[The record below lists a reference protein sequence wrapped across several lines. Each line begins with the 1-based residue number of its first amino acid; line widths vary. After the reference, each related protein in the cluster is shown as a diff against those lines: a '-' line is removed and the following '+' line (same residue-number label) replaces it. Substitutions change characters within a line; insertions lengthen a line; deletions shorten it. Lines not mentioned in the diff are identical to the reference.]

1 LRAFVRAV
9 TLWSEHMSL
18 RRISAALL
26 ALLAGMSGLAQAG
39 PLSFNAALD
48 IAERQSPNLA
58 SNRAQIQAAQSS
70 AIPAG
75 ALPDPKIFAGIDN
88 YPVSGPDRG
97 RLNADSMTMQK
108 IGVMQD
114 FPNSAK
120 RQARV
125 AVAEASIGTAEA
137 QRQVERLKLRRATA
151 LAWLNRYYLERKIS
165 LFDSLDKE
173 NLFLSDAVRAQVAS
187 GRTQAADSVVPKQE
201 AAQLADRRDDLIRDL
216 VKAKANLRRYVGPEA
231 DEPLV
236 DALPVLNIDAEH
248 LRDHLHKH
256 PELQAF
262 VAETRKAEAEVRE
275 AQAMKKS
282 DWGVELAYQRR
293 DARFGNMVSVQFTF
307 EIPVSPSTRQDP
319 RIAAKQQ
326 ELYRIYADRE
336 AMLRDHTN
344 ELENDLA
351 DYQTLTRQLERANQT
366 TLPLAEQK
374 LDLQYAGYRSG
385 KSDLTAV
392 LTARREIVD
401 QRLKIIDL
409 EAQRTATAAQLY
421 FAYGENLQ

>member
-1 LRAFVRAV
+1 
-9 TLWSEHMSL
+9 M
-18 RRISAALL
+18 L

-58 SNRAQIQAAQSS
+58 SNRAQIQAAQSA

-97 RLNADSMTMQK
+97 QLNGDSMTMQK
-108 IGVMQD
+108 IGVMQE
-114 FPNSAK
+114 FPNAAK

-125 AVAEASIGTAEA
+125 AVAEASIETAEA

-151 LAWLNRYYLERKIS
+151 LAWLNRYYLERKVS
-165 LFDSLDKE
+165 LFASLDKE
-173 NLFLSDAVRAQVAS
+173 NLLWADAVRAQVAS
-187 GRTQAADSVVPKQE
+187 GRTQIADSLIPKQE

-216 VKAKANLRRYVGPEA
+216 VKSKANLRRYIGGEA

-236 DALPVLNIDAEH
+236 DALPALDIDADH
-248 LRDHLHKH
+248 LRQHLHRH

-262 VAETRKAEAEVRE
+262 AAATQKAQAEVRE

-293 DARFGNMVSVQFTF
+293 DPRFGNMVSVQFTF
-307 EIPVSPSTRQDP
+307 DIPVSPSTRQDP

-326 ELYRIYADRE
+326 ELYRIDADRE

-351 DYQTLTRQLERANQT
+351 DYQSLTRQLERANQT
-366 TLPLAEQK
+366 ALPLAQQK
-374 LDLQYAGYRSG
+374 VDLQYAGYRAG

-392 LTARREIVD
+392 LAARREIID
-401 QRLKIIDL
+401 QRLKIIDM
-409 EAQRTATAAQLY
+409 EAQRAAVAAQLY
-421 FAYGENLQ
+421 FAYGGDQQ

>member
-1 LRAFVRAV
+1 
-9 TLWSEHMSL
+9 MSF
-18 RRISAALL
+18 RRISSTLL
-26 ALLAGMSGLAQAG
+26 ALLAGMSGLAHAG

-58 SNRAQIQAAQSS
+58 SNRAQIQAAQAS

-75 ALPDPKIFAGIDN
+75 ALPDPKIFTGIDN

-108 IGVMQD
+108 IGVMQE
-114 FPNSAK
+114 FPNAAK

-125 AVAEASIGTAEA
+125 AVAEASIETAEA

-151 LAWLNRYYLERKIS
+151 LAWLNRYYLERKIA
-165 LFDSLDKE
+165 LFDNLDKE
-173 NLFLSDAVRAQVAS
+173 NQLWAEAVRAQVAS
-187 GRTQAADSVVPKQE
+187 GRTQIADSVMPKQE
-201 AAQLADRRDDLIRDL
+201 AVQLADRRDDLIRDL
-216 VKAKANLRRYVGPEA
+216 VKAKAGLRRYVGGEA

-236 DALPVLNIDAEH
+236 DALPALNIDAAYLREH
-248 LRDHLHKH
+248 LHRH

-262 VAETRKAEAEVRE
+262 TAETRKAEAEVRE

-326 ELYRIYADRE
+326 ELYRIDADRE

-366 TLPLAEQK
+366 ALPLAQQK
-374 LDLQYAGYRSG
+374 VDLQYAGYRSG
-385 KSDLTAV
+385 KSDLTTV

-401 QRLKIIDL
+401 QRLKIIDI
-409 EAQRTATAAQLY
+409 EAQRTAMAAQLY
-421 FAYGENLQ
+421 FAYGEDLQ

>member
-1 LRAFVRAV
+1 
-9 TLWSEHMSL
+9 MSL

-26 ALLAGMSGLAQAG
+26 ALLAGIAGLAQAG

-58 SNRAQIQAAQSS
+58 SSRAQIQAAQSS

-114 FPNSAK
+114 FPNAAK

-125 AVAEASIGTAEA
+125 AVAEASIETAEA

-173 NLFLSDAVRAQVAS
+173 NRLLSDAVRAQVAS
-187 GRTQAADSVVPKQE
+187 GRTQTADSVMPQQE

-216 VKAKANLRRYVGPEA
+216 VKAKAGLRRYVGGEA
-231 DEPLV
+231 DEPLI
-236 DALPVLNIDAEH
+236 DALPALDIDAEH
-248 LRDHLHKH
+248 LRNHLHQH

-262 VAETRKAEAEVRE
+262 AAATRKAEAEVRE

-319 RIAAKQQ
+319 RIAAQQQ
-326 ELYRIYADRE
+326 ELYRIDADRE

-366 TLPLAEQK
+366 TLPLAQQK

-401 QRLKIIDL
+401 QRLKIIDM
-409 EAQRTATAAQLY
+409 EAQRTAMAAQLY

>member
-1 LRAFVRAV
+1 
-9 TLWSEHMSL
+9 MSFH
-18 RRISAALL
+18 RISGTLL
-26 ALLAGMSGLAQAG
+26 ALLAGMSGLAHAA
-39 PLSFNAALD
+39 PLSFSAALD

-58 SNRAQIQAAQSS
+58 SSRAQIAAAQSS

-114 FPNSAK
+114 FPNAAK

-125 AVAEASIGTAEA
+125 AVAEASIETAQA

-151 LAWLNRYYLERKIS
+151 LAWLNRYFLERKIS
-165 LFDSLDKE
+165 LFDDLDKE
-173 NLFLSDAVRAQVAS
+173 NLLFADAVRAQIAS
-187 GRTQAADSVVPKQE
+187 GRTQVADSVMPKQE
-201 AAQLADRRDDLIRDL
+201 AAQLADRRDELIRDL
-216 VKAKANLRRYVGPEA
+216 VKAKSGLRRYVGGEA

-236 DALPVLNIDAEH
+236 DALPELRIDADH

-256 PELQAF
+256 PELEAYS
-262 VAETRKAEAEVRE
+262 AESHKAEAELRQ

-293 DARFGNMVSVQFTF
+293 DPRFGNMVSVQFTF
-307 EIPVSPSTRQDP
+307 EIPVSPATRQDP
-319 RIAAKQQ
+319 LIAAKQQ
-326 ELYRIYADRE
+326 ELYRIDADRE

-344 ELENDLA
+344 ELESDLA
-351 DYQTLTRQLERANQT
+351 DYQSLTRQLERANQT
-366 TLPLAEQK
+366 ALPLAQQK
-374 LDLQYAGYRSG
+374 TDLQYASYRTG
-385 KSDLTAV
+385 KSDLTTV
-392 LTARREIVD
+392 LAARREVVD

-409 EAQRTATAAQLY
+409 EAQRSAVAAQLY
-421 FAYGENLQ
+421 FAYGGDQ

>member
-1 LRAFVRAV
+1 
-9 TLWSEHMSL
+9 MSL
-18 RRISAALL
+18 RRISSTLL
-26 ALLAGMSGLAQAG
+26 ALLAGMSGLAHAG

-58 SNRAQIQAAQSS
+58 SNRAQIQAAQAS

-114 FPNSAK
+114 FPNAAK

-125 AVAEASIGTAEA
+125 AVAEASIETAEA
-137 QRQVERLKLRRATA
+137 QRLVERLKLRRATA
-151 LAWLNRYYLERKIS
+151 LAWLNRYYLERKIA
-165 LFDSLDKE
+165 LFDNLDKE
-173 NLFLSDAVRAQVAS
+173 NRLWADAVRAQVAS
-187 GRTQAADSVVPKQE
+187 GRTQIADSVMPKQE
-201 AAQLADRRDDLIRDL
+201 AVQLADRRDDLIRDL
-216 VKAKANLRRYVGPEA
+216 VKAKAGLRRYVGGEA

-236 DALPVLNIDAEH
+236 DALPALSIDADR
-248 LRDHLHKH
+248 LRQHLHRH

-326 ELYRIYADRE
+326 ELSRIDADRE
-336 AMLRDHTN
+336 AMLRDHAN

-351 DYQTLTRQLERANQT
+351 DYQALTRQLERADQT
-366 TLPLAEQK
+366 TLPLAQQK
-374 LDLQYAGYRSG
+374 LDLQYAGYRAG

-392 LTARREIVD
+392 LAARRDIVD
-401 QRLKIIDL
+401 QRLRIIDM
-409 EAQRTATAAQLY
+409 EAQRTGMAAQLY
-421 FAYGENLQ
+421 FAYGEDLQ

>member
-1 LRAFVRAV
+1 
-9 TLWSEHMSL
+9 M
-18 RRISAALL
+18 L

-58 SNRAQIQAAQSS
+58 SNRAQIQAAQSA

-97 RLNADSMTMQK
+97 QLNGDSMTMQK
-108 IGVMQD
+108 IGVMQE
-114 FPNSAK
+114 FPNAAK

-125 AVAEASIGTAEA
+125 AVAEASIETAEA

-151 LAWLNRYYLERKIS
+151 LAWLNRYYLERKVS

-173 NLFLSDAVRAQVAS
+173 NLLWVDAVRAQVAS
-187 GRTQAADSVVPKQE
+187 GRTQIADSVIPKQE

-216 VKAKANLRRYVGPEA
+216 VKSKANLRRYVGGEA

-236 DALPVLNIDAEH
+236 DALPALDIDAGH
-248 LRDHLHKH
+248 LRQHLHRH

-262 VAETRKAEAEVRE
+262 AAATQKAQAEVRE

-293 DARFGNMVSVQFTF
+293 DPRFGNMVSVQFTF
-307 EIPVSPSTRQDP
+307 DIPVSPSTRQDP

-326 ELYRIYADRE
+326 ELYRIDADRE

-351 DYQTLTRQLERANQT
+351 DYQSLTRQLERANQT
-366 TLPLAEQK
+366 ALPLAQQK
-374 LDLQYAGYRSG
+374 VDLQYAGYRAG
-385 KSDLTAV
+385 KSDLMAV
-392 LTARREIVD
+392 LAARREIID
-401 QRLKIIDL
+401 QRLKIIDM
-409 EAQRTATAAQLY
+409 EAQRAAVAAQLY
-421 FAYGENLQ
+421 FAYGGDQQ